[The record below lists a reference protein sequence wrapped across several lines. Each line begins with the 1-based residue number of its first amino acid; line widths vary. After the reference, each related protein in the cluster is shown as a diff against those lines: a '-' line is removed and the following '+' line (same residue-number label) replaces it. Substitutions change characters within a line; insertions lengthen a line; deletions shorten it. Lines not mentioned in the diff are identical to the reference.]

1 MSSVYN
7 GDDERL
13 VAGVTIPSDGDAPDA
28 ASVNTAFEALTDA
41 VRYAESR
48 TLTWQMAN
56 DAFIWTRLPKISLV
70 TPMTNAGWAA
80 EESTIQVGWYET
92 TADPTSLSFEILPPH
107 AMAALRG
114 VYVVL
119 AGAGHAGAVGHVNL
133 PGTMPTIAVWQN
145 LGGFPAAVAIT
156 DDGSPDVATYD
167 AAHIVYVA
175 TPALAAN
182 TFGTRLV
189 LRITGETGANSLADH
204 LALFEACAIF
214 ESVDAP

>member
-1 MSSVYN
+1 
-7 GDDERL
+7 
-13 VAGVTIPSDGDAPDA
+13 
-28 ASVNTAFEALTDA
+28 
-41 VRYAESR
+41 
-48 TLTWQMAN
+48 MAN